1 MWSDN
6 EKSPQSPEDA
16 TAAWLAAFSR
26 EGVPVGTPSPPLP
39 RAPIALYDEL
49 DASDAKRSTGAAGD
63 PLGNT
68 AKSVS
73 HFPSATDAQ
82 ERRAT
87 RFKHQRAAAKL
98 LPNSRTGL
106 CMWAV
111 ASLSY
116 GVDVINNTQEGRARF
131 SGLQTCGSVWAC
143 PCCSGTVSGNVAA
156 S

>member
-1 MWSDN
+1 MGLTVPIPDL
-6 EKSPQSPEDA
+6 P
-16 TAAWLAAFSR
+16 
-26 EGVPVGTPSPPLP
+26 GVPLAPPP
-39 RAPIALYDEL
+39 R
-49 DASDAKRSTGAAGD
+49 GG
-63 PLGNT
+63 LGNT

-82 ERRAT
+82 ERQAT

-116 GVDVINNTQEGRARF
+116 GVDVINNTQEGAPASRACRPAGLFGRARA
-131 SGLQTCGSVWAC
+131 V
-143 PCCSGTVSGNVAA
+143 PGTVSNNVAA

>member
-1 MWSDN
+1 MTRLHHSIIIVN
-6 EKSPQSPEDA
+6 A
-16 TAAWLAAFSR
+16 TPAGL
-26 EGVPVGTPSPPLP
+26 
-39 RAPIALYDEL
+39 
-49 DASDAKRSTGAAGD
+49 KAGD
-63 PLGNT
+63 GADRSPSLTCRASRSRHPQGVALANT

-116 GVDVINNTQEGRARF
+116 GVDVINNTQEGAPASRACRPAGLFGRARAVRARCR
-131 SGLQTCGSVWAC
+131 S
-143 PCCSGTVSGNVAA
+143 NVAA